1 MATHYIPRDVKGE
14 GRILYI
20 FTSKSLMTTGGGG
33 IIGVILYFIFAKLLG
48 LTLVGIILLAIF
60 AFIGFAIG
68 TFKIPQIT
76 GLQFTKNIAGD
87 SLDEIIVRFFKFK
100 MNRRIYTYT
109 KEEK

>member
-20 FTSKSLMTTGGGG
+20 FSNKSLITTGCGGL
-33 IIGVILYFIFAKLLG
+33 IGVVLYFIFAKALG
-48 LTLVGIILLAIF
+48 LTPLGIILLALF

-76 GLQFTKNIAGD
+76 GMPFTKNVAGD
-87 SLDEIIVRFFKFK
+87 SIDEIIVRFFKFK
-100 MNRRIYTYT
+100 MNRKIYTYT
-109 KEEK
+109 KEDK

>member
-33 IIGVILYFIFAKLLG
+33 VIGVILYFIFAKILG
-48 LTLVGIILLAIF
+48 LTPVGIVLLALF
-60 AFIGFAIG
+60 ALIGFAIG

-87 SLDEIIVRFFKFK
+87 SVDEIIVRFFKFK
-100 MNRRIYTYT
+100 MNRKIYTYT

>member
-20 FTSKSLMTTGGGG
+20 FTNKSLITTGGGG
-33 IIGVILYFIFAKLLG
+33 LIGVILYFIFGKLLG
-48 LTLVGIILLAIF
+48 FTALGIILLVIF
-60 AFIGFAIG
+60 ALIGFAIG

-76 GLQFTKNIAGD
+76 GMQFTKNIAGD
-87 SLDEIIVRFFKFK
+87 SIDEIIVRFFKFK
-100 MNRRIYTYT
+100 MNRKIYTYT